1 MKSPTRWVL
10 IGALATVMSGCEIFE
25 NQTPEF
31 IAFRMSGEAGD
42 QVTVVYSKAFVAAV
56 NELGTTELRVFLADT
71 VVHTLPI
78 DTIIDVR
85 IERQIFLRAYP
96 LELSDTIPVSVNVE
110 VNDRSI
116 FDRSGDL
123 LPDVPW
129 HFLYQFNARPTQT
142 IEIIV

>member
-31 IAFRMSGEAGD
+31 VAFRMSGEAGD

-96 LELSDTIPVSVNVE
+96 LELGDTIPVSVNVE

-123 LPDVPW
+123 LPDEPW
-129 HFLYQFNARPTQT
+129 HFLYRFNAPPTQT
-142 IEIIV
+142 IEIVV

>member
-10 IGALATVMSGCEIFE
+10 IAALATVMSGCEIFE

-31 IAFRMSGEAGD
+31 ITFRMSGEAGD

-56 NELGTTELRVFLADT
+56 NELGTTQLQVFTADT

-85 IERQIFLRAYP
+85 IERQLFLRAYP
-96 LELSDTIPVSVNVE
+96 LELNDTIPVSVRVQ
-110 VNDRSI
+110 VNDRGI

-123 LPDVPW
+123 LPDNPW
-129 HFLYQFNARPTQT
+129 HFLYQFNARPTET
-142 IEIIV
+142 IEIVA

>member
-56 NELGTTELRVFLADT
+56 NELGTTQLEVFQADT

-85 IERQIFLRAYP
+85 IERQLFLRAYP
-96 LELSDTIPVSVNVE
+96 LELGDTIPVSVNVD

-123 LPDVPW
+123 LPDDPW
-129 HFLYQFNARPTQT
+129 HFLYQFNAPPTQT
-142 IEIIV
+142 IEIVL